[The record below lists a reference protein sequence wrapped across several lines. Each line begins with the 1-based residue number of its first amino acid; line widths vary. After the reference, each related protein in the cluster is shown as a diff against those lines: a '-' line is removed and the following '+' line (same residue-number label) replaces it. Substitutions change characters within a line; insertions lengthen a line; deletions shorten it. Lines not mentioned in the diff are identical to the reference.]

1 VNYSELPIK
10 KQRNHMK
17 LTIDYF
23 FIWKLLEFKKSINQ
37 KIKRGSIKWRMS
49 AIEGWEMREENLKVK
64 VNRQRYKY
72 ILWIDFKKRERRE
85 EEDQNINF

>member
-1 VNYSELPIK
+1 MHIDLQEDLDITVNYSELPIK

-49 AIEGWEMREENLKVK
+49 AIEG
-64 VNRQRYKY
+64 
-72 ILWIDFKKRERRE
+72 
-85 EEDQNINF
+85 

>member
-1 VNYSELPIK
+1 
-10 KQRNHMK
+10 
-17 LTIDYF
+17 
-23 FIWKLLEFKKSINQ
+23 
-37 KIKRGSIKWRMS
+37 
-49 AIEGWEMREENLKVK
+49 MREENLKVK